1 MQRIVVLGTGGN
13 ALDIADTVAALG
25 PKAGFEFAGFLDDDP
40 SLAGRTVL
48 GYPVLGALSAARTLV
63 GCLFVNG
70 IGNPDNF
77 LRKAEIVATTGLPL
91 DRFATLVHPT
101 ATVSPSA
108 RLGRGVVLL
117 QHVTVAAR
125 ASIGDHVIVLPAAIV
140 SHDVEV
146 GDYSCIA
153 GGACLSGR
161 VHVGAHCYVGSNASV
176 RQGVRI
182 SARALVG
189 MGAAVVDDVPPGEV
203 FAGVPARRIG

>member
-1 MQRIVVLGTGGN
+1 MRRIVVLGTGGN
-13 ALDIADTVAALG
+13 ALDIADTVTALG
-25 PKAGFEFAGFLDDDP
+25 PSADLELAGFLDDDP
-40 SLAGRTVL
+40 SVSGCMVL
-48 GYPVLGALSAARTLV
+48 GHPVLGPLSSARTLA

-70 IGNPDNF
+70 IGNPENF
-77 LRKAEIVATTGLPL
+77 RRKAEIIATTGVPPE
-91 DRFATLVHPT
+91 RFVTLVHPT
-101 ATVSPSA
+101 ASVSPSA

-146 GDYSCIA
+146 GDFSSVA

-161 VHVGAHCYVGSNASV
+161 VHLGACSYVGSNASV
-176 RQGVRI
+176 RQEVRI
-182 SARALVG
+182 GAGALIG

-203 FAGVPARRIG
+203 WAGVPAQRIA

>member
-1 MQRIVVLGTGGN
+1 M
-13 ALDIADTVAALG
+13 
-25 PKAGFEFAGFLDDDP
+25 
-40 SLAGRTVL
+40 
-48 GYPVLGALSAARTLV
+48 
-63 GCLFVNG
+63 
-70 IGNPDNF
+70 
-77 LRKAEIVATTGLPL
+77 
-91 DRFATLVHPT
+91 
-101 ATVSPSA
+101 
-108 RLGRGVVLL
+108 LL

-189 MGAAVVDDVPPGEV
+189 MGAAVVDDVPHGQVGGRLPDD
-203 FAGVPARRIG
+203 ACASGVDRVQTVRQLGLLVKGDEGAALVSTADSWMTGQGVVNPARLARTLTPW